1 MINWK
6 KLNIRETISV
16 KKWSK
21 CMNRQL
27 KIEIEMAFWCIKNL
41 FRLLSTSEMQIKI
54 TLIKYL
60 TPVRILSI
68 GQKKDKNGKT
78 IITPMSDSWGSIL
91 EYPIFETVWHFLTF
105 WNTTAIWLSNIISWW
120 YAPVRNI
127 IVLKRY
133 LIQKHI

>member
-1 MINWK
+1 
-6 KLNIRETISV
+6 
-16 KKWSK
+16 
-21 CMNRQL
+21 
-27 KIEIEMAFWCIKNL
+27 
-41 FRLLSTSEMQIKI
+41 MQIKI

-105 WNTTAIWLSNIISWW
+105 
-120 YAPVRNI
+120 
-127 IVLKRY
+127 
-133 LIQKHI
+133 